1 MSDGQCEQ
9 LIRVVKGSPTPG
21 ELAALTAVLMSRAA
35 AACVEPDDTA
45 RRQQAVAL
53 WRRPDR
59 VAGFD
64 GPRSWRSAVRQPETR
79 AA

>member
-1 MSDGQCEQ
+1 MNGPADEHLLRIVRGNP
-9 LIRVVKGSPTPG
+9 SPE
-21 ELAALTAVLMSRAA
+21 ELAALTAILLARAA
-35 AACVEPDDTA
+35 GAGVEPDDVA
-45 RRQQAVAL
+45 RRQQVVAL

-64 GPRSWRSAVRQPETR
+64 GPRTWRSPARPAPR